1 MTSTNPRLKHLLAA
15 LGPSAVQKIQE
26 ARILVIGAGGIGCE
40 LLKDL
45 VLSGF
50 QDIEVVDLDTID
62 VSNLNRQFLFR
73 KKDVGQPK
81 SLIAKESVVRFNPTV
96 KMVAHHGNVKNGDKF
111 NATFVKQ
118 FTVVANALDNV
129 SARRH
134 VNRLCVKAG
143 VPLVESGSTGYL
155 GSATLHYGGVCECYD
170 CNPKEPPKTYPLCTI
185 RSTPTRPVH
194 CIEWAK
200 HLFILLFGAKENSML
215 SETGEEEEEEESST
229 ATTTAAATTATNESV
244 TEEAIQPPTSFDP
257 TSLRTFA
264 LGVLRAFYNA
274 EINKKLAMKNY
285 AELKMEPP
293 SPIDID
299 AQLGSNMSDASI
311 AALMGS
317 GGNVLSKDTVWSI
330 EESKWVP

>member
-1 MTSTNPRLKHLLAA
+1 
-15 LGPSAVQKIQE
+15 
-26 ARILVIGAGGIGCE
+26 
-40 LLKDL
+40 
-45 VLSGF
+45 
-50 QDIEVVDLDTID
+50 
-62 VSNLNRQFLFR
+62 
-73 KKDVGQPK
+73 
-81 SLIAKESVVRFNPTV
+81 
-96 KMVAHHGNVKNGDKF
+96 
-111 NATFVKQ
+111 
-118 FTVVANALDNV
+118 
-129 SARRH
+129 
-134 VNRLCVKAG
+134 
-143 VPLVESGSTGYL
+143 
-155 GSATLHYGGVCECYD
+155 
-170 CNPKEPPKTYPLCTI
+170 
-185 RSTPTRPVH
+185 
-194 CIEWAK
+194 
-200 HLFILLFGAKENSML
+200 ML

-229 ATTTAAATTATNESV
+229 ATTTAAATTAAAVDTNESV